1 MNQIFT
7 SESVCSG
14 HPDKICDQV
23 SDAIVDAALSQD
35 KYARVAVETLV
46 TKDKTILAGEVTLNG
61 EINYKKVASELI
73 NRLGYTDNKLGYT
86 DKSPISVY
94 IHEQSQTISS
104 VVDKA
109 GAGDQGIMFGYATNE
124 TKEFM
129 PVPLVL
135 AHKFAQAIDRLRETG
150 EIPYLRPDGK
160 TQITVEYKDGKPHKI
175 VNIVLAAPHRED
187 ITPDQI
193 KEDLYEKV
201 VVPISEQYEFA
212 LVPKNEVYVN
222 GGPWYIGGPAS
233 DTGVTGRKIVVDS
246 YGSFARVGGGA
257 FSGKDPTK
265 VDRSMAYFA
274 RYIAKN
280 IVAHGLADKVETRL
294 AFTFGGH
301 YPLMSEFDTFGTSK
315 SSDKVIKDFIKGI
328 VGSLSVSES
337 IDFLE
342 LRNPI
347 YLPTA
352 AYGHFGRE
360 GFPWEKIHP

>member
-1 MNQIFT
+1 MNQTFT
-7 SESVCSG
+7 SESVCAG
-14 HPDKICDQV
+14 HPDKICDQI
-23 SDAIVDAALSQD
+23 SDAIVDSALSQD

-46 TKDKTILAGEVTLNG
+46 TRDKTILAGEVTLAG
-61 EINYKKVASELI
+61 EIDYENVAKGVI
-73 NRLGYTDNKLGYT
+73 RKLGYT
-86 DKSPISVY
+86 DDKLGYSDRSPISVF
-94 IHEQSQTISS
+94 IHKQSQTISD

-109 GAGDQGIMFGYATNE
+109 GAGDQGIMYGYATNE
-124 TKEFM
+124 TAEFM
-129 PVPLVL
+129 PTPIVL
-135 AHKFAQAIDRLRETG
+135 SHTFAHEIDRLRESKK
-150 EIPYLRPDGK
+150 IPYLRPDGK
-160 TQITVEYKDGKPHKI
+160 TQVTIQYKDGKPYKI
-175 VNIVLAAPHRED
+175 LNIVLAAPHKENV
-187 ITPDQI
+187 TPDQV
-193 KEDLYEKV
+193 KEDFYENII
-201 VVPISEQYEFA
+201 VPMSDKFGFA
-212 LVPKNEVYVN
+212 LISRENVYVN

-233 DTGVTGRKIVVDS
+233 DTGVTGRKIIVDS

-301 YPLMSEFDTFGTSK
+301 YPLMSDFDTFGTSK
-315 SSDKVIKDFIKGI
+315 SPNNVIVDFVKSL
-328 VGSLSVSES
+328 VGNLSVSEV

-347 YLPTA
+347 YLATA

-360 GFPWEKIHP
+360 DFPWEKIRA